1 MDIVIVYFSGTG
13 NTELL
18 AESIGKELVGHGHSC
33 EVRSVEKAQIPDLDK
48 KALGIGFPSYGLR
61 YPRIFEPFFES
72 LSRAGVP
79 VPAFVFS
86 THAWSSGDSLTLAAE
101 KLAAKNYLT
110 IARRSFKCPSNGA
123 RTFFPSSHFM
133 YRKMVRFEEE
143 LPRNIRDFARRIND
157 GLKKFH
163 EKPFCDPGKR
173 KRINKMLAFVATH
186 LMEERLYRDFKVI
199 RNRCIG
205 CGRCAK
211 ECPDDN
217 IEMQEGKAMFLR
229 GNDCLRCMR
238 CIGVCPVN
246 AILFGERSRG
256 KGRYTPAFR
265 DELFHEA
272 MKDR

>member
-1 MDIVIVYFSGTG
+1 
-13 NTELL
+13 
-18 AESIGKELVGHGHSC
+18 
-33 EVRSVEKAQIPDLDK
+33 
-48 KALGIGFPSYGLR
+48 
-61 YPRIFEPFFES
+61 
-72 LSRAGVP
+72 
-79 VPAFVFS
+79 
-86 THAWSSGDSLTLAAE
+86 
-101 KLAAKNYLT
+101 
-110 IARRSFKCPSNGA
+110 
-123 RTFFPSSHFM
+123 
-133 YRKMVRFEEE
+133 
-143 LPRNIRDFARRIND
+143 
-157 GLKKFH
+157 
-163 EKPFCDPGKR
+163 
-173 KRINKMLAFVATH
+173 MLAFVATH

-217 IEMQEGKAMFLR
+217 IAMQEGKAMFLR